1 MTAMVIATGLNGANI
16 PKERRI
22 NNDTLFFFFAQ
33 KTANEQNGVKNAF
46 IYCVFRAK
54 RTIFDFF
61 CLPLQSQTALPFVW
75 IGRTHIY

>member
-54 RTIFDFF
+54 
-61 CLPLQSQTALPFVW
+61 
-75 IGRTHIY
+75 

>member
-1 MTAMVIATGLNGANI
+1 MTAMVIATGQNGANI

-22 NNDTLFFFFAQ
+22 NNDTLFFFSAQ

-54 RTIFDFF
+54 
-61 CLPLQSQTALPFVW
+61 
-75 IGRTHIY
+75 

>member
-22 NNDTLFFFFAQ
+22 NNDTLFFFFFAQ
-33 KTANEQNGVKNAF
+33 KAENEHNGVKNAF

-54 RTIFDFF
+54 
-61 CLPLQSQTALPFVW
+61 
-75 IGRTHIY
+75 